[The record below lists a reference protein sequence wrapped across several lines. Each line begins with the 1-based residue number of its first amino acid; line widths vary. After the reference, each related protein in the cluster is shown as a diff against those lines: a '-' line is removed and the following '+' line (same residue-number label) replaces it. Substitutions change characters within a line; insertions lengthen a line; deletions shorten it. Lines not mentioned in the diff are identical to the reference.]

1 MFQTINVILLCK
13 KYRRKEEKM
22 KFRRVFYAAAL
33 VLLQLC
39 CSNLL
44 AQPTTARQAESLVK
58 GWLSADARPLGAAL
72 GRQVGK
78 IERFT
83 NNDGEPIYYV
93 VYLEPSGF
101 VIVPADDLIE
111 PIIGFADDGTYDP
124 SLDNPLGALVTNDLK
139 GRIGAV
145 RDTQGI
151 EGTTAMETALKAQA
165 KWRQLESLADG
176 PVAMGLPSV
185 SDVRVVPL
193 VKSKWAQTTC
203 CAPVPDPC
211 ALACYNYYTPL
222 SDPWDPCDYLIISS
236 PNSPHPYGDPC
247 NYPCGCV
254 ATAMAQLMRYH
265 LHPNTGIGKRWFGI
279 EVDGNSQPGWTR
291 GGNGNGGS
299 YNWSQM
305 VLEPNCSTTEVQRQ
319 AIGALCYDAGVTVYM
334 KYGASESSAWLF
346 DVPTALK
353 GVFMYSNA
361 IVGSNQRANIG
372 PGLNDMMNPNL
383 DYGQPVI
390 LGIDANAPE
399 EEKPCAHAVLA
410 DGYGYNSSTLYH
422 HLNMGW
428 AGKQDAWYNFCAD
441 MPPGYTVVRRC
452 VYNIFVS
459 GTGEIISGR
468 VTDRYGNPISGATVT
483 AQGPGGHSVLTDS
496 NGIYALAK
504 LPSNTPFTVSA
515 NKIGYNFNSQN
526 VKTGFSQDFDP
537 NSGNLWGIDFVE
549 VPTLY
554 VDDDALG
561 DPCAGDPTFSDPNED
576 GSASHPFDAI
586 QEAINAASDEWIVI
600 VLDGTYT
607 GTGNKNIDFGGKA
620 ITVRSRGGANV
631 TVIDCQNSGRGFH
644 FHSGEDANAL
654 LDGFIITNGYA
665 TGNPPNNYGGG
676 ILCDGSS
683 PTIINCRFLDNEAVF
698 GGGICNWPASS
709 PTVIN
714 CDFIGNVGSWMGGG
728 VFNYNNSSPLLTNCS
743 FSGNEGSGLSSTG
756 NCRPTATNCT
766 FSRNSETY
774 GGGVFGEDCNTT
786 LTNCILWNNTANY
799 GPQVYITDHS
809 HLTVLCSNV
818 QGGLAAII
826 ADYMST
832 VTWGAGNID
841 LDPNFVDANGP
852 DNIAG
857 TMDDNLRLL
866 AGSPCIDVGDNNS
879 VPLDSAD
886 LDNDG
891 NTTEQTPL
899 DLDEHHRFVDG
910 DCNDTVVVDMGA
922 YEFAYAYIGDF
933 DGDCVVDYNDL
944 RVLVTAWL
952 TQPHDSFW
960 NWQCDV
966 YYPRNRRIDWF
977 DYAIFAENWLTNW
990 FPFFNSS
997 FELGTFKQYYDDP
1010 YTGPGILNWVPRG
1023 WTFYEEDAKD
1033 NCAVYFTYCNTA
1045 DGDDPDINSYAK
1057 PDTTYYKTGDYSA
1070 KFYAK
1075 GNRLEPP
1082 RLPVGEYMENA
1093 MLFSNETTE
1102 LPEYVSFWVFSENN
1116 VVDGGNERFGHQLV
1130 LYMCDADGCTRSVQC
1145 NIWRD
1150 ISGSGDAYMHSCTG
1164 GQTTSG
1170 AGPDDSETG
1179 ADGET
1184 WYRYTEKWPV
1194 ERTNPPFYFK
1204 IEAQGHRWGS
1214 GTYSLTYFW
1223 VDDAGFS
1230 DEFGN
1235 LLNFKVSGGIVS
1247 RLDLDILCN
1256 KWLAGVE

>member
-1 MFQTINVILLCK
+1 
-13 KYRRKEEKM
+13 
-22 KFRRVFYAAAL
+22 
-33 VLLQLC
+33 
-39 CSNLL
+39 
-44 AQPTTARQAESLVK
+44 
-58 GWLSADARPLGAAL
+58 
-72 GRQVGK
+72 
-78 IERFT
+78 
-83 NNDGEPIYYV
+83 
-93 VYLEPSGF
+93 
-101 VIVPADDLIE
+101 
-111 PIIGFADDGTYDP
+111 
-124 SLDNPLGALVTNDLK
+124 
-139 GRIGAV
+139 
-145 RDTQGI
+145 
-151 EGTTAMETALKAQA
+151 METALKAQA
-165 KWRQLESLADG
+165 KWQQLENLADG

-185 SDVRVVPL
+185 SDVRVAPL

-222 SDPWDPCDYLIISS
+222 SDPCDPCDYLIISS
-236 PNSPHPYGDPC
+236 PNSPYPYGDPC

-265 LHPNTGIGKRWFGI
+265 QYPSAAIGKHRFNIWVNNFW
-279 EVDGNSQPGWTR
+279 EPAWTR
-291 GGNGNGGS
+291 GGNGNGS
-299 YNWSQM
+299 AYNWGGM
-305 VLEPNCSTTEVQRQ
+305 VLEPNCSTIEVKRQ
-319 AIGALCYDAGVTVYM
+319 VIGALCYDASVSVNTNY
-334 KYGASESSAWLF
+334 SSSASTAWLGNASF
-346 DVPTALK
+346 QLVAT
-353 GVFMYSNA
+353 FHYTNA
-361 IVGSNQRANIG
+361 IFGTRWGGDISG
-372 PGLNDMMNPNL
+372 PGLNGMVNPNL
-383 DYGQPVI
+383 DCKHPVI
-390 LGIDANAPE
+390 IGIAKGPDDE
-399 EEKPCAHAVLA
+399 FGHAVVA
-410 DGYGYNSSTLYH
+410 DGYGYNFSTLYH

-428 AGKQDAWYNFCAD
+428 AGIQDAWYNFCAD
-441 MPPGYTVVRRC
+441 MPPGYTLVFGC
-452 VYNIFVS
+452 VYNVFVS

-468 VTDRYGNPISGATVT
+468 VTDRNGNPIGGATVT
-483 AQGPGGHSVLTDS
+483 AQGGSGPYSAITDS
-496 NGIYALAK
+496 NGIYVLAK

-515 NKIGYNFNSQN
+515 NKIGYDFNSRN
-526 VKTGFSQDFDP
+526 VKTGLSQDYDP

-554 VDDDALG
+554 VDDDAPG
-561 DPCAGDPTFSDPNED
+561 DPCAGDPTISDPLED
-576 GSASHPFDAI
+576 GSVSHPFDAV
-586 QEAINAASDEWIVI
+586 QKAINAATDGWIVI

-607 GTGNKNIDFGGKA
+607 GAGNKNIDFGGKS

-631 TVIDCQNSGRGFH
+631 TIIDCQNSGRGFH

-654 LDGFIITNGYA
+654 LDGFTITNGYA

-683 PTIINCRFLDNEAVF
+683 PTIINCRFRDNEAVF

-809 HLTVLCSNV
+809 HLTVLYSNV

-841 LDPNFVDANGP
+841 LDPNFVDADGP

-857 TMDDNLRLL
+857 TMDDNLKLL
-866 AGSPCIDVGDNNS
+866 AGSPCIDTGDNNS

-899 DLDEHHRFVDG
+899 DLDEHRRFVDG
-910 DCNDTVVVDMGA
+910 DCNDTVIADMGA
-922 YEFAYAYIGDF
+922 YEFSYAYIGDF

-944 RVLVTAWL
+944 RILVTAWL
-952 TQPHDSFW
+952 TQPLDPSW

-1010 YTGPGILNWVPRG
+1010 YTGREILNWVPRG
-1023 WTFYEEDAKD
+1023 WIFYEEDAKD

-1045 DGDDPDINSYAK
+1045 DGDDPDINSYVK

-1075 GNRLEPP
+1075 GNRLYPP
-1082 RLPVGEYMENA
+1082 RFPGGEYMENA
-1093 MLFSNETTE
+1093 MLFSNETME

-1116 VVDGGNERFGHQLV
+1116 VVDGSNERFGHQLV
-1130 LYMCDADGCTRSVQC
+1130 LYLCDADGCTRSVQC

-1150 ISGSGDAYMHSCTG
+1150 VSGSGDAYMHSCTG

-1204 IEAQGHRWGS
+1204 IEAQGHRWSS

-1247 RLDLDILCN
+1247 KLDLDILFD